1 MRYRATERTMATRY
15 EDSVI
20 CLVNVRVTRGW
31 RRHAHEQARAR
42 GMNLTEY
49 LKHLVAQDNTPT

>member
-1 MRYRATERTMATRY
+1 MATRY